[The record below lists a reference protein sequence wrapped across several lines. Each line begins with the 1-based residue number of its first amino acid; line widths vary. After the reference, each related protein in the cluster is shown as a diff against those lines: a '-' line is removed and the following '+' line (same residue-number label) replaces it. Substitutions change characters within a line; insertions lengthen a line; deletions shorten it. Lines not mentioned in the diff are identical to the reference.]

1 MKRIGKSHEDGRK
14 YYDFSQLQSRHTMTS
29 SFGFVTE
36 RVWNRLKHE
45 DKGKWTED

>member
-36 RVWNRLKHE
+36 RVWNEQAETRR
-45 DKGKWTED
+45 